1 MNNYDGLFVTLE
13 GIDRSGKSTLAKK
26 LKGEYTSATFTRE
39 PSDGYYGQILRES
52 IADPDSP
59 PNGLPDFFLFLADR
73 ADHIREVIYPNLAAG
88 QTVFCD
94 RYYDS
99 SLAYQTQSFGELVPK
114 HINGVQFADKLLED
128 WVIEPDLTLYID
140 IPVEEAID
148 RMENSSYQKYET
160 RRQLSD
166 ARNIYRTLSSVYS
179 DRYETINGM
188 QTREEVF
195 DEAVEIIEDYK

>member
-1 MNNYDGLFVTLE
+1 MNDYDGLFVTLE
-13 GIDRSGKSTLAKK
+13 GIDRSGKSTLAEK
-26 LKGEYTSATFTRE
+26 LKEEYSSAIFTRE

-73 ADHIREVIYPNLAAG
+73 ADHIQNTIHPNLLTG
-88 QTVFCD
+88 QTVICD

-99 SLAYQTQSFGELVPK
+99 SLAYQTQAFTSFVPGDM
-114 HINGVQFADKLLED
+114 NDVQFGDKIMED
-128 WVIEPDLTLYID
+128 WIIEPDLTLYID
-140 IPVEEAID
+140 ITVEEAIR
-148 RMENSSYQKYET
+148 RMENSQYQKYET

-166 ARNIYRTLSSVYS
+166 ARNIYRTLRSVYP
-179 DRYETINGM
+179 DRYEMINGM
-188 QTREEVF
+188 QSPEEVF